1 MPTFGHVDLAEVGR
15 LKAFGDRLVTHHQA
29 RDIGGWACY
38 DNAAGLRSFSMVTTG
53 WRKAIARAGWGTA
66 GWFFVAGYLGS
77 SLFPVGL
84 GAVHSTAFAP
94 LQRIAQ
100 AVDVDSAVVQPA
112 VVDAALVD
120 TAVVGVD
127 LAGAAAAGPVAGAEP
142 ARTDWPEQSPQEGA
156 RPGVLLLPP
165 DSLPPTEALMGAA
178 QPLGLATLPAEPT
191 GNPRSVAAVEL
202 GRRLFFDPLLSAD
215 RTVSCATCH
224 QPDHGLASPEPLA
237 VGIGGRVGRRNAP
250 SLFNRVYGQRFF
262 WDGRADSLEAQS
274 LLPIANPEEMGDD
287 LDAILLRLAEHP
299 EYPQLFEAAFSHSTG
314 SAAVTAEHMAAALAA
329 FQRTLLLGDS
339 PVDRFRSASDV
350 SGLSLEARQGLWIFE
365 SRGRCWQCH
374 SGENF
379 SDEQFHNTGV
389 GFGADN
395 RDVGR
400 FEVTGA
406 AEDRFRFKTPSL
418 RGVAQT
424 APYMHD
430 GSVRTLEDVVE
441 FYNRGGSPEDREL
454 SSLMRPLNLSDEE
467 KRYLVEFLRALSYQ
481 AGPSTEK

>member
-1 MPTFGHVDLAEVGR
+1 
-15 LKAFGDRLVTHHQA
+15 VT
-29 RDIGGWACY
+29 
-38 DNAAGLRSFSMVTTG
+38 
-53 WRKAIARAGWGTA
+53 
-66 GWFFVAGYLGS
+66 
-77 SLFPVGL
+77 
-84 GAVHSTAFAP
+84 GADP
-94 LQRIAQ
+94 AQ
-100 AVDVDSAVVQPA
+100 AERR
-112 VVDAALVD
+112 
-120 TAVVGVD
+120 
-127 LAGAAAAGPVAGAEP
+127 AEQ
-142 ARTDWPEQSPQEGA
+142 TPQEGA

-178 QPLGLATLPAEPT
+178 LPLGLATLPAEPAD
-191 GNPRSVAAVEL
+191 NRLNAAKVEL

-250 SLFNRVYGQRFF
+250 SLFNRVYGQHFF

-299 EYPQLFEAAFSHSTG
+299 EYPRLFEAAFSAG
-314 SAAVTAEHMAAALAA
+314 ALVTAEHLGAALAA

-339 PVDRFRSASDV
+339 PVDRFRAASDV
-350 SGLSLEARQGLWIFE
+350 TGLSLEARQGLWIFE

-395 RDVGR
+395 RDRGR
-400 FEVTGA
+400 FEVTGV

-441 FYNRGGSPEDREL
+441 FYNRGGAQEDREL
-454 SSLMRPLNLSDEE
+454 SPLMRPLNLSDEE
-467 KRYLVEFLRALSYQ
+467 KRYLVEFLKALSYQ
-481 AGPSTEK
+481 AGPSVAK

>member
-1 MPTFGHVDLAEVGR
+1 L
-15 LKAFGDRLVTHHQA
+15 
-29 RDIGGWACY
+29 
-38 DNAAGLRSFSMVTTG
+38 
-53 WRKAIARAGWGTA
+53 
-66 GWFFVAGYLGS
+66 
-77 SLFPVGL
+77 
-84 GAVHSTAFAP
+84 
-94 LQRIAQ
+94 
-100 AVDVDSAVVQPA
+100 
-112 VVDAALVD
+112 
-120 TAVVGVD
+120 
-127 LAGAAAAGPVAGAEP
+127 
-142 ARTDWPEQSPQEGA
+142 DWPVDGVELTQAERFAEQAPQEGA

-299 EYPQLFEAAFSHSTG
+299 EYPRLFEAAFSHSAG

-400 FEVTGA
+400 FEVTGV

-441 FYNRGGSPEDREL
+441 FYNRGGATEDREL
-454 SSLMRPLNLSDEE
+454 SPLMRPLNLSDEE

-481 AGPSTEK
+481 AGPSAAK

>member
-1 MPTFGHVDLAEVGR
+1 
-15 LKAFGDRLVTHHQA
+15 
-29 RDIGGWACY
+29 
-38 DNAAGLRSFSMVTTG
+38 MVMAG
-53 WRKAIARAGWGTA
+53 WRKAMTRAAVGTA
-66 GWFFVAGYLGS
+66 GFVFLAVYLGS
-77 SLFPVGL
+77 CLFHVGS

-94 LQRIAQ
+94 LKSVAHQT
-100 AVDVDSAVVQPA
+100 DVD
-112 VVDAALVD
+112 
-120 TAVVGVD
+120 
-127 LAGAAAAGPVAGAEP
+127 GAEP
-142 ARTDWPEQSPQEGA
+142 APSERLAEQTPQEGVGPA
-156 RPGVLLLPP
+156 VLLLPQ
-165 DSLPPTEALMGAA
+165 DSLPATEALLRAT
-178 QPLGLATLPAEPT
+178 QPLGLATLPAESAD
-191 GNPRSVAAVEL
+191 NPPSAAKVEL

-215 RTVSCATCH
+215 QTVSCATCH

-250 SLFNRVYGQRFF
+250 SLFNRVYGQHFF

-274 LLPIANPEEMGDD
+274 LLPIANPDEMGED
-287 LDAILLRLAEHP
+287 LDTILVRLTEHP
-299 EYPQLFEAAFSHSTG
+299 EYPRLFEAAFSHAAG
-314 SAAVTAEHMAAALAA
+314 SAAVTAEHLGTALAA

-339 PVDRFRSASDV
+339 PVDRFRAASDV
-350 SGLSLEARQGLWIFE
+350 TGLSLEARQGLWIFE

-389 GFGADN
+389 SFGTDN

-400 FEVTGA
+400 FEVTGV

-441 FYNRGGSPEDREL
+441 FYNRGGAQEDREL
-454 SSLMRPLNLSDEE
+454 SPLMRPLNLSDEE
-467 KRYLVEFLRALSYQ
+467 KRYLVEFLKALSYQ
-481 AGPSTEK
+481 AGPSVAK